1 MNHCLAQV
9 FRVGLSL
16 RLPNRDFVRRPIVF
30 QNQWMIHRDICR
42 PLFKIAY
49 RVAPCGHHVTQQLI
63 RFRYRTGR
71 PVDKARLH
79 ASPSL
84 YEARPIGCREWP
96 DVKPLHSFCTLLKPG
111 FRMPPVAAYFH
122 GASIF
127 SSTELGAKSLSLP
140 LSVQKER
147 NDSCNQNYGHSNN

>member
-16 RLPNRDFVRRPIVF
+16 RLPKSDFVRCPVVF
-30 QNQWMIHRDICR
+30 HNQWMIHRDICR

-49 RVAPCGHHVTQQLI
+49 RVAPCGHHVAQQLI
-63 RFRYRTGR
+63 RFRHRTGR
-71 PVDKARLH
+71 PVDEARLD

-84 YEARPIGCREWP
+84 YKARPIGCREWP
-96 DVKPLHSFCTLLKPG
+96 DVKPLHSFCTLLESG
-111 FRMPPVAAYFH
+111 FRMPAVAAYLH

-127 SSTELGAKSLSLP
+127 SSAELSAKSLSLP

-147 NDSCNQNYGHSNN
+147 RDS